1 MGMSGAPHVPVMAE
15 EALAW
20 LRVRPDGAY
29 VDCTAGAAGH
39 SALIAARLGPGRL
52 LALDRD
58 PAAVAMARE
67 RLAAWPS
74 AEVVR
79 ANYGELKEVLAR
91 LGWGPVD
98 GVLLDAGVSSMQI
111 DRPERGFSFQ
121 VDGPLDMRMD
131 TESPVTA
138 ASWLRD
144 TPEEALAAVLREYG
158 DIRPARR
165 IARAVAGRCRA
176 GRMERTAD
184 LAAAVSEALPF
195 VRGVPEEVRTVFQAV
210 RMAVNGELDWLRR
223 GVEQAL
229 ESLAP
234 GGRLVV
240 VTFHSGEDRVVKG
253 VFRSASRPAVELD
266 RHGRRTASRAAR
278 FWLPLARP
286 QTPSPE
292 EALANPRSKSAR
304 LRVAERLDENGAVKE

>member
-1 MGMSGAPHVPVMAE
+1 MSGAPHVPVMAE

-20 LRVRPDGAY
+20 LRVRPGGFY

-39 SALIAARLGPGRL
+39 SALIAARLESGRL

-58 PAAVAMARE
+58 PAAAAMARE
-67 RLAAWPS
+67 RLSAWPA

-79 ANYGELKEVLAR
+79 ANYGELKDVLAR
-91 LGWGPVD
+91 HGWGAVD

-111 DRPERGFSFQ
+111 DLPERGFSFQ
-121 VDGPLDMRMD
+121 QDGPLDMRMD

-138 ASWLRD
+138 ASWLRE
-144 TPEEALAAVLREYG
+144 TPEEALAAALREYG

-165 IARAVAGRCRA
+165 IARAVAERCRA
-176 GRMERTAD
+176 GRMERTPD

-229 ESLAP
+229 EALAP

-240 VTFHSGEDRVVKG
+240 ITFHSGEDRVVKG
-253 VFRSASRPAVELD
+253 VFRAASRPAVDLD
-266 RHGRRTASRAAR
+266 RHGRRTASRPAR
-278 FWLPLARP
+278 FWLPLAKP

-292 EALANPRSKSAR
+292 EARENPRSKSAR